1 MLKGLNIMQHSRVM
15 SIDYGKKR
23 IGIALSDEMQIIAS
37 QSFVIQNSENAI
49 AEILLQVKNNNVSK
63 VVIGLPLTLKSKS
76 SQMTEQVTEFA
87 KKITEQSIIDVVF
100 WDERLTS
107 KMAIGAIQQLGLKKK
122 KRQEKSKIDEL
133 AATFILQS
141 YLDSKK

>member
-15 SIDYGKKR
+15 SIDYGEKR
-23 IGIALSDEMQIIAS
+23 IGVALSDEMQIIAS
-37 QSFVIQNSENAI
+37 QSFVIHNSENAI
-49 AEILLQVKNNNVSK
+49 TEILLQVKNNNVSK
-63 VVIGLPLTLKSKS
+63 IVIGLPLTLKSKS

>member
-1 MLKGLNIMQHSRVM
+1 MQHSRVM
-15 SIDYGKKR
+15 SIDYGEKR
-23 IGIALSDEMQIIAS
+23 IGVALSDEMQIIAS
-37 QSFVIQNSENAI
+37 QSFVIHNSENAI
-49 AEILLQVKNNNVSK
+49 TEILLQVKNNNVSK
-63 VVIGLPLTLKSKS
+63 IVIGLPLTLKSKS